1 MERYQQHRTASI
13 SRDISIYY
21 TGWGVQADEEDGTVE
36 IIISFLKTSSPTFVG
51 FFVCG
56 MMCRLVYYI
65 KEIPMNEALVVH
77 YNESALSTLFLGSAK
92 VDTKRLTSF
101 LNIYLNDGF
110 SIKAVQREQ
119 RRMFLFFKREAF
131 IIFLLKNLS

>member
-1 MERYQQHRTASI
+1 VLHTA
-13 SRDISIYY
+13 
-21 TGWGVQADEEDGTVE
+21 
-36 IIISFLKTSSPTFVG
+36 VG

-56 MMCRLVYYI
+56 KMSRLVYYI

-110 SIKAVQREQ
+110 RFKAVQRE
-119 RRMFLFFKREAF
+119 
-131 IIFLLKNLS
+131 

>member
-1 MERYQQHRTASI
+1 
-13 SRDISIYY
+13 
-21 TGWGVQADEEDGTVE
+21 
-36 IIISFLKTSSPTFVG
+36 
-51 FFVCG
+51 
-56 MMCRLVYYI
+56 
-65 KEIPMNEALVVH
+65 MNEALVVH

-92 VDTKRLTSF
+92 VDIKRLTSF

>member
-1 MERYQQHRTASI
+1 
-13 SRDISIYY
+13 
-21 TGWGVQADEEDGTVE
+21 
-36 IIISFLKTSSPTFVG
+36 
-51 FFVCG
+51 
-56 MMCRLVYYI
+56 
-65 KEIPMNEALVVH
+65 MNKALVVH

-101 LNIYLNDGF
+101 LNTYLNDGF

-131 IIFLLKNLS
+131 FIFLEKNLS

>member
-1 MERYQQHRTASI
+1 
-13 SRDISIYY
+13 
-21 TGWGVQADEEDGTVE
+21 
-36 IIISFLKTSSPTFVG
+36 
-51 FFVCG
+51 
-56 MMCRLVYYI
+56 
-65 KEIPMNEALVVH
+65 MNKALVVH

-101 LNIYLNDGF
+101 LNTYLNDGF

-131 IIFLLKNLS
+131 IIFLEKNLS